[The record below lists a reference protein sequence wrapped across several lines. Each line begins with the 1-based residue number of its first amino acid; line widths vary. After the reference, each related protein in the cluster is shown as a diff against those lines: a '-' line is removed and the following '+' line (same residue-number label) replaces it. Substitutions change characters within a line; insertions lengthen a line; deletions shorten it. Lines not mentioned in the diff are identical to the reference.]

1 MKVSIIPSDKTI
13 IVDGQA
19 LTFDYDIDPTIH
31 AIQWDE
37 DSGEIEY
44 NDGIANEQF
53 TDSTLVDSLVSAYE
67 DEVER
72 LEAEAQATAQAVI
85 DEAEALE
92 AAKTYADHRRARYD
106 DELPMGD
113 QFDAILKGFDQL
125 RLDGQDLPADLDGV
139 IDIWLGI
146 KSAIPKE

>member
-19 LTFDYDIDPTIH
+19 PTFDYDIDPTIH
-31 AIQWDE
+31 ALQWDG

-72 LEAEAQATAQAVI
+72 LEAEAQVTAQAVV

-113 QFDAILKGFDQL
+113 QFDAILKGFNQL
-125 RLDGQDLPADLDGV
+125 RFDGQDLPADLDEV
-139 IDIWLGI
+139 IGIWLGI